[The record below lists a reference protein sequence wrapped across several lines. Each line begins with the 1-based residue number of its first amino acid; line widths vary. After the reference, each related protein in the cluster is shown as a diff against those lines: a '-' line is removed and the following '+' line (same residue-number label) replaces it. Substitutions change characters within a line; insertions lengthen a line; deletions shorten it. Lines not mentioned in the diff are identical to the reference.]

1 MNKQFEQKQVIIKQD
16 KTYTQ
21 GSKSENPEYNI
32 DEMSAQIII
41 ICNRLS
47 TQNDIFA
54 I

>member
-32 DEMSAQIII
+32 DPESVK
-41 ICNRLS
+41 LVVL
-47 TQNDIFA
+47 
-54 I
+54 